1 MTRRGRELETLF
13 LTMFAATPLYLTG
26 VIGTGPLL
34 AFHIAMAGIA
44 ARVAMGRGPELLPA
58 RWMRWLAIAYVPFYV
73 IDAAFISRGAIAAS
87 THLVLFIA
95 VYQPIES
102 MQRNNQGQR
111 LLTTALIFVASLATS
126 THITVVLFVGAFAF
140 LMFRQLIYVSHLETV
155 RSIELTYAE
164 PPSSR
169 AAGFYL
175 VGAALIGAMLFPFLP
190 RVRNPFVQGISGTL
204 QGAATALSDTIDF
217 SEARVTPNDTTVVA
231 RVWMDQQTRPFF
243 TPIRLRGTL
252 YETWD
257 AGKWRQDTRGL
268 RQVPGQM
275 GTYRIARPAGTQ
287 RDAILQQRAQRGRL
301 FLPVGT
307 FALSGV
313 SNLYEG
319 PTRESYYTYS
329 DGSLDMRVSMAFET
343 EPLRLQ
349 RVALSG
355 YPISPEIEA
364 FARAIVGNEQRTE
377 QRAQLIERYLATN
390 FRYVPNPGTLDTMT
404 VDQFLL
410 RQRAG
415 HCEYF
420 AAGMVV
426 LMNALGVPARIAGG
440 FYGGRLN
447 PLTGYYTLRREDAH
461 AWTEVWDGTRWLT
474 FDATPVSLRPGTQ
487 QGNRIAAYFSAIA
500 DSLTF
505 FWDRYVLTFGLGDQI
520 TLFTDLLTWSGE
532 RIAAA
537 RAALVAQSRQLASR
551 DFTTLLATLAVAG
564 GLLAF
569 FVRRRRPLFD
579 VLAAQFAQ
587 HGIEVNE
594 SMTMQEAL
602 EALRTREP
610 EAAADLEPIVA
621 MYEEERFSAQPDRK
635 RAAMVRRKL
644 AELG

>member
-1 MTRRGRELETLF
+1 
-13 LTMFAATPLYLTG
+13 
-26 VIGTGPLL
+26 
-34 AFHIAMAGIA
+34 
-44 ARVAMGRGPELLPA
+44 MGRGPELIPA

-95 VYQPIES
+95 AYQPIES
-102 MQRNNQGQR
+102 MQRSNQGQR

-140 LMFRQLIYVSHLETV
+140 LMFRQLIYVSHLETA
-155 RSIELTYAE
+155 RSIDLPYAE
-164 PPSSR
+164 PPSSG

-175 VGAALIGAMLFPFLP
+175 VGAAIIGAVLFPFLP
-190 RVRNPFVQGISGTL
+190 RIRSPFVQGISGTL

-257 AGKWRQDTRGL
+257 AGQWRQANRGL
-268 RQVPGQM
+268 RQVPGNS

-313 SNLYEG
+313 GNLYEG

-329 DGSLDMRVSMAFET
+329 EGSLDLRVSMALET

-349 RVALSG
+349 RVAMTG
-355 YPISPEIEA
+355 YPVSPEIETL
-364 FARAIVGNEQRTE
+364 ARAIVGNEERTE
-377 QRAQLIERYLATN
+377 QRAQLIERYLSTN
-390 FRYVPNPGTLDTMT
+390 FRYVPNPATVGTMT

-474 FDATPVSLRPGTQ
+474 FDATPVSLRPGTE
-487 QGNRIAAYFSAIA
+487 QGNRLLAYFSAIA

-520 TLFTDLLTWSGE
+520 TLFTDLLTWSRE
-532 RIAAA
+532 QFAAA
-537 RAALVAQSRQLASR
+537 RAALVSQSRQLASR
-551 DFTTLLATLAVAG
+551 DFTTLLITLGVAG
-564 GLLAF
+564 FLLVF
-569 FVRRRRPLFD
+569 FARRRRPLFD
-579 VLAAQFAQ
+579 VLAAHLQQ
-587 HGIEVNE
+587 HGIEVGPA
-594 SMTMQEAL
+594 MTMEEAL
-602 EALRTREP
+602 QRLHDEDP
-610 EAAADLEPIVA
+610 DAATALEPIVA
-621 MYEEERFSAQPDRK
+621 LYDEERFSPHADRK
-635 RAAMVRRKL
+635 RASLVRRML
-644 AELG
+644 AEL

>member
-1 MTRRGRELETLF
+1 
-13 LTMFAATPLYLTG
+13 
-26 VIGTGPLL
+26 
-34 AFHIAMAGIA
+34 
-44 ARVAMGRGPELLPA
+44 
-58 RWMRWLAIAYVPFYV
+58 VPFYV
-73 IDAAFISRGAIAAS
+73 VDAAVISRGAIAAS

-95 VYQPIES
+95 VYQPAES

-111 LLTTALIFVASLATS
+111 LLTTGLIFVASLATS
-126 THITVVLFVGAFAF
+126 THISIVLFVAAFAF
-140 LMFRQLIYVSHLETV
+140 LMFRQLIDLSHLETV
-155 RSIELTYAE
+155 HSLDV
-164 PPSSR
+164 PSAGSPTAR
-169 AAGFYL
+169 AAVFYL
-175 VGAALIGAMLFPFLP
+175 AGAALIGVILFPFLP
-190 RVRNPFVQGISGTL
+190 RVRSPFVQGISGAL
-204 QGAATALSDTIDF
+204 AGSSTALSETIDF
-217 SEARVTPNDTTVVA
+217 SESRVTPNDTTVVA
-231 RVWMDQQTRPFF
+231 RVWIDQGARPFF

-252 YETWD
+252 YDRWE
-257 AGKWRQDTRGL
+257 GGEWRQTIRGL
-268 RQVPGQM
+268 RQVAGFE
-275 GTYRIARPAGTQ
+275 GKYRIARPGGVA
-287 RDAILQQRAQRGRL
+287 RDAVVQQRAQKGRL

-307 FALSGV
+307 YAVSGL

-319 PTRESYYTYS
+319 PARESYYTYS
-329 DGSLDMRVSMAFET
+329 DGNLDLRVSMAYEA

-349 RVALSG
+349 RVSMTG

-364 FARAIVGNEQRTE
+364 FARAIVGEETSVRG
-377 QRAQLIERYLATN
+377 RADRIERYLSTS
-390 FRYVPNPGTLDTMT
+390 FRYVPNPETLEAMS
-404 VDQFLL
+404 VDRFLL
-410 RQRAG
+410 RERAG

-426 LMNALGVPARIAGG
+426 LLNAVGVPARIAGG

-474 FDATPVSLRPGTQ
+474 YDSTPVALRPGTQ
-487 QGNRIAAYFSAIA
+487 SGSRIGTYLSAIA

-505 FWDRYVLTFGLGDQI
+505 FWDRYVLTFGLADQI
-520 TLFTDLLTWSGE
+520 TLFTDLLTWAREQTLRAKASL
-532 RIAAA
+532 AAQT
-537 RAALVAQSRQLASR
+537 RALVSR
-551 DFTTLLATLAVAG
+551 DFTSLAVIVVAA
-564 GLLAF
+564 GLL
-569 FVRRRRPLFD
+569 VIVIQRRRRPLFD